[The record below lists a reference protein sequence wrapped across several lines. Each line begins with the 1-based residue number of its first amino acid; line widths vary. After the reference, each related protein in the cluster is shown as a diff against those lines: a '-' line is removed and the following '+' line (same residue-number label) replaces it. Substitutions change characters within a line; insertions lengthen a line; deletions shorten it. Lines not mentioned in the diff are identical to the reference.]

1 MNVVMTGANGFI
13 GRALTR
19 RLLDESAS
27 PLGALARLT
36 LVDLQLPDGD
46 VRCVR
51 KIAGSIADPT
61 VLARA
66 FDTPVDLVFHLASVP
81 GGMAE
86 QNFDLGRQVN
96 LDATLSLLEI
106 ARSRPTSTGKP
117 LIFVFASSIAVLGS
131 PLPPLVDDATPLKP
145 ALSYGAHKLIGEVLV
160 EDFSRRG
167 WVDGRSI
174 RLPGIVA
181 RPPQRTGQLSAF
193 MSDIIRELAEG
204 RPFACPVAADATTW
218 LMSVPR
224 VVDNFLHA
232 AAMPVP
238 SGARSWTLPALHA
251 SMRQLVQAIEQVYGQ
266 QARDKVSFTSN
277 PALEA
282 NFGRYPPLHTPAA
295 DAAGF
300 KHDGDLKTLVRRA
313 LEST

>member
-19 RLLDESAS
+19 RLLNENTS
-27 PLGALARLT
+27 PLGHLGRLT
-36 LVDLQLPDGD
+36 LVDLQLPTEEL
-46 VRCVR
+46 RCVR
-51 KIAGSIADPT
+51 KLIGSIADPT

-96 LDATLSLLEI
+96 LDATLNLLEI
-106 ARSRPTSTGKP
+106 ARSRGAATGKP
-117 LIFVFASSIAVLGS
+117 VRVVFASSIAVLGS
-131 PLPPLVDDATPLKP
+131 PLPAEVDDATPLKP
-145 ALSYGAHKLIGEVLV
+145 QLSYGAHKLIGEVLV

-167 WVDGRSI
+167 WIDGRSI
-174 RLPGIVA
+174 RLSGIVA

-193 MSDIIRELAEG
+193 MSDIIRELAAG
-204 RPFACPVAADATTW
+204 RPYACPVAADATTW
-218 LMSVPR
+218 LMSVPQ
-224 VVDNFLHA
+224 VLDNFLHA
-232 AAMPVP
+232 AALTVQ
-238 SGARSWTLPALHA
+238 GVRTWTLPTLRC
-251 SMRQLVQAIEQVYGQ
+251 SMQQLVAAIGQAYEQP
-266 QARDKVSFTSN
+266 ASEKVSFSSN

-282 NFGRYPPLHTPAA
+282 NFGRYPPIKTPAA

-300 KHDGDLKTLVRRA
+300 KHDGDLQTLVRRA
-313 LEST
+313 LENP